1 MARLGARIRKDTME
15 TMKTLGTAA
24 VARSPMSPGTN
35 ISKVSCVPGVLQ
47 PPTVG
52 QGLKT
57 TNGNMV
63 RLGDVATYING
74 YAFKPADWS
83 TEGVLIIRIQD
94 LTGNSYKANR
104 FKGKIDKR
112 YEVLN
117 GDVLISWSAS
127 LGVYVWSG
135 EKAVLNQHIFK
146 VQFDKTQVN
155 KSFFV
160 HQVECILKRA
170 IGEAHG
176 ATMKHLTKPAF
187 DALPF
192 YLPDI
197 QKQKAIA
204 DSLDKISHLIT
215 LRKQQLSKLDELV
228 KSQFVEMFGDV
239 VANDRRWPMA
249 KFGDVTDS
257 RLGKMLDAKKQ
268 TGRNT
273 HKYLANFN
281 VQWFRIDDSELHEM
295 DFDAADQIEF
305 ELKEGDLLVCEG
317 GESGRCC
324 VWRGQIRD
332 CYYQKALHRVR
343 CNPERLNPD
352 FLAYW
357 FWMNCH
363 HGAFEHIIGA
373 KATIAHLPGVKLKKL
388 DVILP
393 PLALQREFAAFVAK
407 VDKLAFKA
415 KASLEKLETLKKAM
429 MQKYFN

>member
-1 MARLGARIRKDTME
+1 MARLGARIRKGTME

-24 VARSPMSPGTN
+24 VARSPMTPVTN
-35 ISKVSCVPGVLQ
+35 VAKAFSVPGML
-47 PPTVG
+47 PSPTVG

-83 TEGVLIIRIQD
+83 MEGVLIIRIQD

-146 VQFDKTQVN
+146 VQFDKTQVD

-204 DSLDKISHLIT
+204 DSLDKISHLIA
-215 LRKQQLSKLDELV
+215 LRKRQLAKLDELV
-228 KSQFVEMFGDV
+228 KSRFVEMFGDPV
-239 VANDRRWPMA
+239 SNPKKWNVCRMREFADVRIGPFGSLLHKEDYIQGGHPLVNPSHMINGKIVPDNDLTLSESKYKELGVYKLRPNDIVIARRGEIGRCALVESEGFFCGTGSMFVRIIKDCRADYLQRVISYPTFA
-249 KFGDVTDS
+249 A
-257 RLGKMLDAKKQ
+257 RL
-268 TGRNT
+268 
-273 HKYLANFN
+273 
-281 VQWFRIDDSELHEM
+281 E
-295 DFDAADQIEF
+295 DAAVGITMKNINAGMIENC
-305 ELKEGDLLVCEG
+305 LV
-317 GESGRCC
+317 
-324 VWRGQIRD
+324 
-332 CYYQKALHRVR
+332 
-343 CNPERLNPD
+343 P
-352 FLAYW
+352 
-357 FWMNCH
+357 
-363 HGAFEHIIGA
+363 
-373 KATIAHLPGVKLKKL
+373 
-388 DVILP
+388 LP
-393 PLALQREFAAFVAK
+393 PLALQREFAAFVEK
-407 VDKLAFKA
+407 VDKLEFKA

-429 MQKYFN
+429 MQKYFG

>member
-1 MARLGARIRKDTME
+1 MARLGARIRKGTME

-24 VARSPMSPGTN
+24 VVRSPMTPVTN
-35 ISKVSCVPGVLQ
+35 VAKAFSVPGMLQ
-47 PPTVG
+47 SPTVG

-146 VQFDKTQVN
+146 VQFDKTQVD

-204 DSLDKISHLIT
+204 DSLDKISHLIA
-215 LRKQQLSKLDELV
+215 LRKRQLSKLDELV
-228 KSQFVEMFGDV
+228 KSRFVEMFGKCLLEVAIPEICTIIDGDRGKNYPTQGDFSPEGYCLFLNAKNVTKHGFVFKTTSFITQMKDESLRKGKLVRGDIVLTTRGTIGNIAFFDRNVPYDNVRINSGMVILRVDDNHVNPVYFIQALKSKIQDV
-239 VANDRRWPMA
+239 VH
-249 KFGDVTDS
+249 
-257 RLGKMLDAKKQ
+257 RL
-268 TGRNT
+268 
-273 HKYLANFN
+273 
-281 VQWFRIDDSELHEM
+281 V
-295 DFDAADQIEF
+295 
-305 ELKEGDLLVCEG
+305 
-317 GESGRCC
+317 SGTA
-324 VWRGQIRD
+324 QPQLPISIMSKIR
-332 CYYQKALHRVR
+332 
-343 CNPERLNPD
+343 
-352 FLAYW
+352 
-357 FWMNCH
+357 
-363 HGAFEHIIGA
+363 
-373 KATIAHLPGVKLKKL
+373 LP
-388 DVILP
+388 LP

-415 KASLEKLETLKKAM
+415 KTSLEKLETLKKAM

>member
-1 MARLGARIRKDTME
+1 MARLGARIRKGTME

-24 VARSPMSPGTN
+24 VARSPMTPVTN
-35 ISKVSCVPGVLQ
+35 VDKTFSVPGMLQ
-47 PPTVG
+47 SPTVG
-52 QGLKT
+52 QGLTT

-146 VQFDKTQVN
+146 VQFDKRQVD

-197 QKQKAIA
+197 QKQKSIA

-215 LRKQQLSKLDELV
+215 LRKRQLSKLDELV
-228 KSQFVEMFGDV
+228 KSQFVEMFGDEKRFPSV
-239 VANDRRWPMA
+239 MV
-249 KFGDVTDS
+249 GDVFTVKGPKRIHKEEWTSEGVPFYRVSNLSDLLEGRKTISDNFIS
-257 RLGKMLDAKKQ
+257 RS
-268 TGRNT
+268 R
-273 HKYLANFN
+273 F
-281 VQWFRIDDSELHEM
+281 E
-295 DFDAADQIEF
+295 
-305 ELKEGDLLVCEG
+305 ELKADEQVPKAGDVLVTARG
-317 GESGRCC
+317 TLGRCY
-324 VWRGQIRD
+324 VVKPDDEFYFQDGMITWLTDRSESITLPYFLQAVQSQTFKRQYEGKSSGTTVAYMTIGQLAK
-332 CYYQKALHRVR
+332 Y
-343 CNPERLNPD
+343 RLP
-352 FLAYW
+352 
-357 FWMNCH
+357 
-363 HGAFEHIIGA
+363 
-373 KATIAHLPGVKLKKL
+373 
-388 DVILP
+388 LP
-393 PLALQREFAAFVAK
+393 PLALQRKFAAFVEK

>member
-1 MARLGARIRKDTME
+1 MA
-15 TMKTLGTAA
+15 
-24 VARSPMSPGTN
+24 
-35 ISKVSCVPGVLQ
+35 
-47 PPTVG
+47 
-52 QGLKT
+52 
-57 TNGNMV
+57 

-146 VQFDKTQVN
+146 VQFDKTQVD

-215 LRKQQLSKLDELV
+215 LRKRQLSKLDELV
-228 KSQFVEMFGDV
+228 KSRFVEMFGDLV
-239 VANDRRWPMA
+239 TNNKNWSFAPLGNVCDVRDGTHASPKYHATGYPLMTSKNFTNGYEDFSDVKLISKEDFVEINKRSRVDLGDIVMPMIGTIGCPVIIKSNREFA
-249 KFGDVTDS
+249 IKNVSLIKFTSESPINIFVKAVLSSHYFKRIIQKTNRGNTQKFIALGD
-257 RLGKMLDAKKQ
+257 
-268 TGRNT
+268 
-273 HKYLANFN
+273 
-281 VQWFRIDDSELHEM
+281 
-295 DFDAADQIEF
+295 
-305 ELKEGDLLVCEG
+305 
-317 GESGRCC
+317 
-324 VWRGQIRD
+324 IRD
-332 CYYQKALHRVR
+332 F
-343 CNPERLNPD
+343 PFP
-352 FLAYW
+352 
-357 FWMNCH
+357 
-363 HGAFEHIIGA
+363 
-373 KATIAHLPGVKLKKL
+373 
-388 DVILP
+388 LP
-393 PLALQREFAAFVAK
+393 PLTLQREFAAFVEN

>member
-1 MARLGARIRKDTME
+1 MARLGARISKGTME

-24 VARSPMSPGTN
+24 VVRSPMTPVTN
-35 ISKVSCVPGVLQ
+35 VAKAFSVPGMLQ
-47 PPTVG
+47 SPTVG

-74 YAFKPADWS
+74 YAFKPVDWS

-146 VQFDKTQVN
+146 VQFDKTQVD

-204 DSLDKISHLIT
+204 DSLDKISHLIA
-215 LRKQQLSKLDELV
+215 LRKRQLSKLDELV
-228 KSQFVEMFGDV
+228 KSRFVEMFGSCP
-239 VANDRRWPMA
+239 ANTPIMGFGKVFTGSTPPM
-249 KFGDVTDS
+249 
-257 RLGKMLDAKKQ
+257 
-268 TGRNT
+268 
-273 HKYLANFN
+273 
-281 VQWFRIDDSELHEM
+281 
-295 DFDAADQIEF
+295 
-305 ELKEGDLLVCEG
+305 KEEA
-317 GESGRCC
+317 
-324 VWRGQIRD
+324 
-332 CYYQKALHRVR
+332 YYQQA
-343 CNPERLNPD
+343 D
-352 FLAYW
+352 F
-357 FWMNCH
+357 C
-363 HGAFEHIIGA
+363 
-373 KATIAHLPGVKLKKL
+373 
-388 DVILP
+388 
-393 PLALQREFAAFVAK
+393 FV
-407 VDKLAFKA
+407 
-415 KASLEKLETLKKAM
+415 
-429 MQKYFN
+429 